1 MISPVM
7 PTNRRSVRQE
17 PWLPILQQ
25 MVSGTIGFKAAVSRP
40 LMKLWPMRPDCDL
53 RPLAVAR
60 SPVLAIM
67 GRNDSCHNGPK
78 AATRFRQQL
87 PEARIELVDDANYVI
102 LSDRPQL
109 TEKLLAEF
117 LQ

>member
-1 MISPVM
+1 
-7 PTNRRSVRQE
+7 
-17 PWLPILQQ
+17 
-25 MVSGTIGFKAAVSRP
+25 
-40 LMKLWPMRPDCDL
+40 
-53 RPLAVAR
+53 
-60 SPVLAIM
+60 M

-102 LSDRPQL
+102 LSDQPQL